1 MKRAAALKLL
11 AFAVVLAAVFALAAV
26 AGNLFG
32 REGDGTAST
41 AGAVESDNHHAVDQA
56 R

>member
-1 MKRAAALKLL
+1 MNRAAALKLL
-11 AFAVVLAAVFALAAV
+11 AFAVVLAAVFALAAG

-32 REGDGTAST
+32 PDRDGAASIT
-41 AGAVESDNHHAVDQA
+41 RAIESDNHRAVDQA